1 MGRLKRE
8 HREMVAAAIRRI
20 REEYGEQA
28 VKRWRAMQRM
38 RGCGEAHA
46 AQARDL
52 LRLGSAI
59 RIIPCPHCRTVP
71 DLEAEFEARGPCEE
85 VGHPEQAFRVYAG
98 IPMVRC
104 ILCGETPTP
113 GETMA
118 SPKLAALLQ
127 VMRCGDPVAGGDVLR
142 GL

>member
-8 HREMVAAAIRRI
+8 HREMMAAAIRRI

-46 AQARDL
+46 AQARDR

-59 RIIPCPHCRTVP
+59 RIIPCPHCGVAP
-71 DLEAEFEARGPCEE
+71 DLAEAFAQRGSCAE
-85 VGHPEQAFRVYAG
+85 VGHPEQAFRVIEG
-98 IPMVRC
+98 IPLVRC
-104 ILCGETPTP
+104 VLCGQTPTP
-113 GETMA
+113 RDTGA
-118 SPKLAALLQ
+118 SAKLAAMMQ
-127 VMRCGDPVAGGDVLR
+127 IIRFCGATPGR
-142 GL
+142 S